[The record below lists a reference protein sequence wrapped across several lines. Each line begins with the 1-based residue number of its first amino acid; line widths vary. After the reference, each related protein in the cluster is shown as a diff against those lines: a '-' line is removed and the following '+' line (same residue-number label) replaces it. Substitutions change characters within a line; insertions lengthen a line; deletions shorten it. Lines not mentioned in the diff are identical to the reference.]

1 MAASNLLIQNKKA
14 RFQYEFIEKFVA
26 GIELYGT
33 EIKSIREGKASL
45 VDAYC
50 RFITHIDRPGR
61 PELYILMNISE
72 YSHGGYANHDP
83 RRERR
88 LLLQRRELTKL
99 SKKIKTAGFTIVP
112 TKMFLNQNGF
122 AKVEIALARGKK
134 MSDKREDI
142 KDRDN
147 KRELA
152 RMKKV
157 KA

>member
-1 MAASNLLIQNKKA
+1 MAQNVLIQNKKA

-33 EIKSIREGKASL
+33 EIKSIRQGKASL

-50 RFITHIDRPGR
+50 RFFTHVHRPGK
-61 PELYILMNISE
+61 PELYILMHISE

-83 RRERR
+83 KRERR
-88 LLLQRRELTKL
+88 LLLQRRELDKL
-99 SKKIKTAGFTIVP
+99 SKKIKTTGFTIVP
-112 TKMFLNQNGF
+112 IKMFLNENGF
-122 AKVEIALARGKK
+122 AKIEIALARGKK
-134 MSDKREDI
+134 MADKREDI
-142 KDRDN
+142 KQRDS

-157 KA
+157 NN

>member
-1 MAASNLLIQNKKA
+1 MAQNILIQNKKA

-33 EIKSIREGKASL
+33 EIKSIRQGKASL

-50 RFITHIDRPGR
+50 RFITHINRPGK
-61 PELYILMNISE
+61 PELYILMHISE

-83 RRERR
+83 KRERR
-88 LLLQRRELTKL
+88 LLLQRRELNKL
-99 SKKIKTAGFTIVP
+99 SKKIKTTGFTIVP
-112 TKMFLNQNGF
+112 IKMFLNENGF

-134 MSDKREDI
+134 MADKREDI
-142 KDRDN
+142 KQRDS

-152 RMKKV
+152 RMKKISN
-157 KA
+157 

>member
-1 MAASNLLIQNKKA
+1 MAQDVLIQNKKA

-45 VDAYC
+45 IDAYC
-50 RFITHIDRPGR
+50 RFITHIQRPNK

-72 YSHGGYANHDP
+72 YSHGGYANHEP

-88 LLLQRRELTKL
+88 LLLHRRELAKL
-99 SKKIKTAGFTIVP
+99 SKKIKTTGFTIVP
-112 TKMFLNQNGF
+112 IKMFLNKSGF

-134 MSDKREDI
+134 VADKREDI
-142 KDRDN
+142 KQRDS
-147 KRELA
+147 KREMD
-152 RMKKV
+152 RMKKMNY
-157 KA
+157 

>member
-1 MAASNLLIQNKKA
+1 MAANVLIQNKKA
-14 RFQYEFIEKFVA
+14 RFQYEFVEKFVA

-33 EIKSIREGKASL
+33 EIKSIRQGKASL

-50 RFITHIDRPGR
+50 RFVTHIARPGR

-72 YSHGGYANHDP
+72 YSHGGYANHEP

-88 LLLQRRELTKL
+88 LLLHRRELTKL
-99 SKKIKTAGFTIVP
+99 SKKIKTTGFTIVP
-112 TKMFLNQNGF
+112 IKMFLNENGF
-122 AKVEIALARGKK
+122 AKIELALARGKK

-142 KDRDN
+142 KQRDS

-152 RMKKV
+152 RMKKLSN
-157 KA
+157 